1 MSLNVKIQ
9 TEALGTIELSDDSVD
24 KVIFDT
30 DTPNDSNDRSKDLA
44 IGFTI
49 MGKIRRGKV
58 VADDTLNLPKWAM
71 IRGDENCYA
80 SITVTV
86 TGPTGITI
94 RQTTLPNVFVTT
106 YTEKFDLSED
116 ANGIGGV
123 GTFVLKVKEVVD
135 DNKSVTCQG
144 GF

>member
-1 MSLNVKIQ
+1 MSLSVKIN
-9 TEALGTIELSDDSVD
+9 ADAVGSIELSEDTVD
-24 KVIFDT
+24 RIIFDT

-49 MGKIRRGKV
+49 IGKIRRGKV
-58 VADDTLNLPKWAM
+58 VADDTLNLPKWALVK
-71 IRGDENCYA
+71 GDEKPYG
-80 SITVTV
+80 SVTVTV

-94 RQTTLPNVFVTT
+94 RETTLPNAFVTS
-106 YTEKFDLSED
+106 YVEKFED
-116 ANGIGGV
+116 ANGSSAGGI
-123 GTFVLKVKEVVD
+123 GTFTLKVKEVVD